1 MQDLQVF
8 HGKNEAGKSTLSSF
22 INSILFGFPS
32 ARKKDQNLYVPKQAQ
47 AYGGRLFL
55 EDTRFG
61 DVIVERVKDRNK
73 GQALVTLPDGV
84 QQTTKNL
91 GRFLLGM
98 DRETF
103 ESLYTFK
110 IDSLLSLKKTQ
121 KDDLNHYLLSIGTSG
136 SERLLQLAKEY
147 RDEAAKRFKPTGSVP
162 PLNKKIQAAEKLQR
176 KLQQAKAKNAT
187 YETSLLHLSDS

>member
-1 MQDLQVF
+1 MKIRKIEIYGY
-8 HGKNEAGKSTLSSF
+8 GKWVNRTLMMCRICRSSTAKTKPAKVPCHPSSTV
-22 INSILFGFPS
+22 SSFGFPN

-55 EDTRFG
+55 ADTRFG

-73 GQALVTLPDGV
+73 GQAVVTLADGV

-121 KDDLNHYLLSIGTSG
+121 KEDLNHYL
-136 SERLLQLAKEY
+136 
-147 RDEAAKRFKPTGSVP
+147 
-162 PLNKKIQAAEKLQR
+162 AEHRHQR
-176 KLQQAKAKNAT
+176 
-187 YETSLLHLSDS
+187 E

>member
-1 MQDLQVF
+1 VKIRKIEIYGYGKWVNRTFDDVQDLQVF

-22 INSILFGFPS
+22 INSILFGFPN

-55 EDTRFG
+55 ADTRFG

-91 GRFLLGM
+91 GRFPVG
-98 DRETF
+98 DGQGDF
-103 ESLYTFK
+103 
-110 IDSLLSLKKTQ
+110 
-121 KDDLNHYLLSIGTSG
+121 
-136 SERLLQLAKEY
+136 
-147 RDEAAKRFKPTGSVP
+147 
-162 PLNKKIQAAEKLQR
+162 
-176 KLQQAKAKNAT
+176 
-187 YETSLLHLSDS
+187 